1 MMAAQNALT
10 VAATAEAEMAAE
22 VVGDAMNAVNAVSVV
37 SAQKD
42 GPRVA
47 VTIEVRVAMK
57 DARIADQ
64 TVAAQNAV
72 NARPTRAAPSNEL
85 SHEVTV
91 KNSATRAHR
100 VNHANHGKVVAKIA
114 LAVNAVNAQTAM
126 AAPMSSAHQ

>member
-10 VAATAEAEMAAE
+10 VAANAEAAMAAE
-22 VVGDAMNAVNAVSVV
+22 VAGDAMNAVSVV

-42 GPRVA
+42 AP
-47 VTIEVRVAMK
+47 RVAMK

-72 NARPTRAAPSNEL
+72 NARPTRAAPSNEW

-126 AAPMSSAHQ
+126 AAQMSSAHQ

>member
-1 MMAAQNALT
+1 MTPGKMRHALS
-10 VAATAEAEMAAE
+10 
-22 VVGDAMNAVNAVSVV
+22 VVGVVNVV

-42 GPRVA
+42 DP
-47 VTIEVRVAMK
+47 RVAMK

-64 TVAAQNAV
+64 TVAAANEVSAV
-72 NARPTRAAPSNEL
+72 NARPTCAAL
-85 SHEVTV
+85 SSDMSREMTA

-126 AAPMSSAHQ
+126 AAQMSSAHQ

>member
-64 TVAAQNAV
+64 TVATANAV
-72 NARPTRAAPSNEL
+72 NARPTCAALSSEM
-85 SHEVTV
+85 SHEMTA